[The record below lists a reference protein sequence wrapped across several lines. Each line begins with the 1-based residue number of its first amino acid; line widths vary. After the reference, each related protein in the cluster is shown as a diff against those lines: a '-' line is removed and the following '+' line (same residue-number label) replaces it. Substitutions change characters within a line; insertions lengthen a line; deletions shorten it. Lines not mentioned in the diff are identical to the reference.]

1 MQNKLL
7 VKGMDSP
14 KQASIDLR
22 LPLFL
27 VAVFAVINHVASP
40 DGGLRPRAA
49 GIETKLAALHL
60 ESQDSGGDS
69 GIPGGVA
76 VTPSEKLRSIA
87 VRLRQG
93 ETGAGA
99 LSRIGA
105 EPRSAGQALSA
116 LARMVDMRTL
126 KAGQRFIADLNDSGR
141 IRALRF
147 PLNTIDYIEAV
158 DQGDEEG
165 FKAERKRLPVDI
177 EVIEGAC
184 GVRGTLYESFKSCG
198 LDRELVPLVV
208 GLLETQVDLFTEV
221 RRGDTIR
228 LVAQKE
234 SVNGDFV
241 RYGRVEGLLF
251 EGKNGSAG
259 VFMREN
265 EDGSIS
271 YYDSNGHSI
280 QRPFSR
286 NPIKY
291 NGFTAAAALRRLHPI
306 LHAYTPG
313 RAVDYSAP
321 RGTPVLAVGDGR
333 VVFSGRRGSSGL
345 TVVLKHQ
352 DGLQTYYARLESI
365 GKGIKAGAEVQAGS
379 QIGTVGG
386 GEKNPYLHFAVA
398 KAGRFVN
405 TSTLADYRGV
415 RLSDLQLNDFLAYVG
430 RMTGRLKSLP
440 VMGIDT
446 AKP

>member
-1 MQNKLL
+1 MQNRLL

-22 LPLFL
+22 LPVFL
-27 VAVFAVINHVASP
+27 VTVFAVVTYFALP
-40 DGGLRPRAA
+40 DDGRRPRSA
-49 GIETKLAALHL
+49 GLETKLAALHL
-60 ESQDSGGDS
+60 ERQDTDGDS
-69 GIPGGVA
+69 GIPGIVT

-87 VRLRQG
+87 VRLRPG

-99 LSRIGA
+99 LTRIGA
-105 EPRSAGQALSA
+105 EPRSAGQALGA

-126 KAGQRFIADLNDSGR
+126 KAGQRFIADLNDSSR

-158 DQGDEEG
+158 DAGDEG
-165 FKAERKRLPVDI
+165 FKVERKRLPVDI

-184 GVRGTLYESFKSCG
+184 GVRGTLYDSFKSCG
-198 LDRELVPLVV
+198 LDRELVPIVA
-208 GLLETQVDLFTEV
+208 GLLESQVDLFTEV

-241 RYGRVEGLLF
+241 RYGRIEGLLF
-251 EGKNGSAG
+251 EGKNASAG

-271 YYDSNGHSI
+271 YFDSNGHSI

-291 NGFTAAAALRRLHPI
+291 NGFTATASQKRLHPI

-313 RAVDYSAP
+313 RAVDYSVP
-321 RGTPVLAVGDGR
+321 RGTAVLAVGDGR
-333 VVFSGRRGSSGL
+333 VVFSGRRGSSGN

-365 GKGIKAGAEVQAGS
+365 HKGIKAGAEVQAGS

-386 GEKNPYLHFAVA
+386 GLKNPYLHFAVA
-398 KAGRFVN
+398 KSGRFVN
-405 TSTLADYRGV
+405 ASTLTQYRGV
-415 RLSDLQLNDFLAYVG
+415 KLPDMQLNDFLAYVG